1 MTVYLPLLKIIPM
14 NRLILILATLVI
26 LATGCVDNAKNP
38 TPISTGEKTMQDT
51 ARYQPLY
58 IHTMLGEEELNAQT
72 TSQGGY
78 GQIMDPPMNRSE
90 PRMLTRDY
98 WVVEF
103 YHDSFASKE
112 QRKKGQGQWFQFNP
126 DGSFIGGHWE
136 KQTHSGLWYII
147 YDGDKKYITID
158 SNVDRL
164 DAKWD
169 MQAIGGEE
177 DAMGWVRS
185 TEFGP
190 RTPKSVTIK
199 LITLSDVPTKK
210 QFGVAED
217 TNG

>member
-1 MTVYLPLLKIIPM
+1 MKQVTLLV
-14 NRLILILATLVI
+14 ATL
-26 LATGCVDNAKNP
+26 LMLLSGCVDNAKNP
-38 TPISTGEKTMQDT
+38 TPISTGEKTFQDT
-51 ARYQPLY
+51 ALYQPLY
-58 IHTMLGEEELNAQT
+58 IHTKLGAQELNAQT

-78 GQIMDPPMNRSE
+78 GQIMNPPMNRTE

-103 YHDSFASKE
+103 YHDSFASVE
-112 QRKKGQGQWFQFNP
+112 QRKRGKGQWFQFNP
-126 DGSFIGGHWE
+126 DGSFIGGQWE
-136 KQTHSGLWYII
+136 EQTHSGLWYMI
-147 YDGDKKYITID
+147 YDGDKKYITLD

-164 DAKWD
+164 DGKWD

-185 TEFGP
+185 IEFGP

-199 LITLSDVPTKK
+199 LITLTDRPTKQ
-210 QFGVAED
+210 QFGVVEE